1 MTDYEEKFYN
11 LGQPIHRCVGT
22 KGPLPE
28 KPEELQE
35 GPPSQPEP

>member
-22 KGPLPE
+22 KGPLDRDCPDS
-28 KPEELQE
+28 PCD
-35 GPPSQPEP
+35 